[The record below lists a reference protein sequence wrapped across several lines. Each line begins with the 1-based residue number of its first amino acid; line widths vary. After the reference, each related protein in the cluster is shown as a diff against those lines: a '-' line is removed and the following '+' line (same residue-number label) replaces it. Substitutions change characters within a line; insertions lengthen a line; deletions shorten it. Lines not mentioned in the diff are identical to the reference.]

1 MRIGKQTIN
10 KNSAKPIKYKSP
22 KEFDSK
28 NLNYTFYEEYQET
41 GIYLKQECIPLLEE
55 KNSAEV
61 QTQMGKDLNNT
72 FLNAANSKESVKE
85 ILSYGKGMSSFF
97 KEMQA
102 QQFSATVCYPGLL
115 IGTGYPHKTKQVR
128 GEIQM
133 GTLFDWTTGA
143 PYYPGSSV
151 KGVLKHLFK
160 IASGDG
166 IEAEECRKELSE
178 RIRAV
183 CPSFKQI
190 QTKEYSKYL
199 KDIIFENA
207 GQNRTRPNIF
217 YDAYLVGFRRNAFG
231 QQKKILGMDSL
242 APHEDILKD
251 PIPINMLRILP
262 DVCLTF
268 SMRLNDVKDPDG
280 DTILTS
286 DQLFDLFKNIILD
299 LGIGAK
305 THTGYGGLKEIN
317 ESDILYG
324 DKHTK
329 GDRTKTDET
338 TEKVNKGSES
348 FEKDPADV
356 LICPK
361 CGSKIIEDENGQ
373 IRCINKCGM
382 LYGNVDGEKV
392 SLDQIKL
399 LLIGEEIITPSG
411 KVLFVDPD
419 DSYEE
424 FTTKKGAVKFR
435 LKIRKG

>member
-1 MRIGKQTIN
+1 MKIGKQTIN
-10 KNSAKPIKYKSP
+10 NNRARPIVYKSP

-28 NLNYTFYEEYQET
+28 NLNYMFYEEYQET
-41 GIYLKQECIPLLEE
+41 GIYLKQECVPLLQE

-85 ILSYGKGMSSFF
+85 ILSYGKGMSMCFN
-97 KEMQA
+97 EMQA

-115 IGTGYPHKTKQVR
+115 IGTGYPHMTKQVR
-128 GEIQM
+128 GEIQV

-151 KGVLKHLFK
+151 KGVLRHLFK

-166 IEAEECRKELSE
+166 IEADECRKELSE
-178 RIRAV
+178 RIRTV
-183 CPSFKQI
+183 CPGFKQVL
-190 QTKEYSKYL
+190 TKEYSKYL
-199 KDIIFENA
+199 KGVIFENA
-207 GQNRTRPNIF
+207 GQNRTKPNVF
-217 YDAYLVGFRRNAFG
+217 YDAYIVGFRRNVSNR
-231 QQKKILGMDSL
+231 QKKIIGMDSL

-268 SMRLNDVKDPDG
+268 SMRLNDVKDSDG
-280 DTILTS
+280 NTILTS
-286 DQLFDLFKNIILD
+286 DQLFALFKNIILD

-324 DKHTK
+324 DKYTK
-329 GDRTKTDET
+329 GDQPEIDKTS
-338 TEKVNKGSES
+338 EKVNKGSVS
-348 FEKDPADV
+348 VKKDPSDG

-361 CGSKIIEDENGQ
+361 CGSKIIEDENGY

-392 SLDQIKL
+392 SLDQIRL
-399 LLIGEEIITPSG
+399 LLNGNQIRTPKG
-411 KVLFVDPD
+411 KILSVDSD

-435 LKIRKG
+435 LKIRK